1 MEGYKSP
8 RDCSLVTQM
17 DDQPTLEAIYEEV
30 RKVNERLNLIESIIE
45 EVIIRGLPKVR
56 LSEEE
61 IEEIRSS
68 IKEMKKGDYVTL
80 EAPKGA

>member
-1 MEGYKSP
+1 MGSEPS
-8 RDCSLVTQM
+8 
-17 DDQPTLEAIYEEV
+17 LEAIYEEV
-30 RKVNERLNLIESIIE
+30 RKVNERLSLIESVIE

-68 IKEMKKGDYVTL
+68 IREMRKGDHVTL
-80 EAPKGA
+80 EALKGA

>member
-1 MEGYKSP
+1 MSQVGSEPS
-8 RDCSLVTQM
+8 
-17 DDQPTLEAIYEEV
+17 LEAIYEEV
-30 RKVNERLNLIESIIE
+30 RKVNERLSLIESVIE

-68 IKEMKKGDYVTL
+68 IREMRKGDRVTL
-80 EAPKGA
+80 EALKGA

>member
-1 MEGYKSP
+1 MS
-8 RDCSLVTQM
+8 QM
-17 DDQPTLEAIYEEV
+17 GSEPSLEAIYEEV
-30 RKVNERLNLIESIIE
+30 RKVNERLSLIESVIE

-68 IKEMKKGDYVTL
+68 IREMRKGDRVTL
-80 EAPKGA
+80 EALKGA